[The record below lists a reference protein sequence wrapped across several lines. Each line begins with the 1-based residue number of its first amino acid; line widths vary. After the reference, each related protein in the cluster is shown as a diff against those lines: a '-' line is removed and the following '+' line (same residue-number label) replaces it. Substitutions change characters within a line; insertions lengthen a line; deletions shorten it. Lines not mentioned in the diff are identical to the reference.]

1 MAALTGCFKPE
12 LRFGGRDSGKIAIFV
27 YQVGIKMKRILLL
40 CLAALTAAFS
50 VARAAEPIDELL
62 PVRGLAIEAPSP
74 QGLNDFL
81 KFVEGDLVP
90 AHFNLLILRVDWNYA
105 YETHPELRDRN
116 PLTKEDVKRIVAVCR
131 RRGIRLVPQINL
143 LGHQSWARQTYA
155 LLREYPEFDETPSVK
170 TENYTQWPNPDGLYC
185 KSYCPLHPDV
195 HRVVFDVVDELCDV
209 FETDAFH
216 AGMDEVFYI
225 GMPECPRCNGRDK
238 AELYAGEVTLI
249 RNHLAEKGRQ
259 LMIWGDRLLDGRTT
273 GLGEW
278 EASYNYTWRAIDLI
292 PKDVFICDWHYERAD
307 LTGVYFATKGLPV
320 ATCGYRDPT
329 VCEQQIRDMVRFR
342 KQSSPETAER
352 LQGYIHT
359 VWSGAGQFIRRFNAA
374 KEGQEPD
381 GAARRNDAHA
391 LQTVIAT
398 FTALGQ

>member
-1 MAALTGCFKPE
+1 MRRFLFLAIAAFAALLP
-12 LRFGGRDSGKIAIFV
+12 
-27 YQVGIKMKRILLL
+27 
-40 CLAALTAAFS
+40 
-50 VARAAEPIDELL
+50 ARATEPIDELL
-62 PVRGLAIEAPSP
+62 PVRGLAIEAPSSR
-74 QGLNDFL
+74 GLNDFL

-105 YETHPELRDRN
+105 YETHPELRDEN

-131 RRGIRLVPQINL
+131 NRGIRLVPQINL
-143 LGHQSWARQTYA
+143 LGHQSWAKETHA
-155 LLREYPEFDETPSVK
+155 LLREYPEFDETPSIK
-170 TENYTQWPNPDGLYC
+170 TEFYSEWPNPYGLYC

-195 HRVVFDVVDELCDV
+195 HKVVFDVVDELCDV

-225 GMPECPRCNGRDK
+225 GEKECPRCNGKDK
-238 AELYAGEVTLI
+238 AELFAGEVTLL

-307 LTGVYFATKGLPV
+307 LTGVYFALKGLPV
-320 ATCGYRDPT
+320 ATCGYRNPT
-329 VCEQQIRDMVRFR
+329 LCEQQIRDMVRFR
-342 KQSSPETAER
+342 KQSPEETAGR

-359 VWSGAGQFIRRFNAA
+359 IWSGAGQFIRRFNAV
-374 KEGQEPD
+374 KEGEEPQD
-381 GAARRNDAHA
+381 SSRWSDAYA

-398 FTALGQ
+398 FTDLGR